1 MNQVIKEVETTRHI
15 KIQIVQGDITT
26 EEVDAIVNAANKR
39 LQHGGGVA
47 GAISHRG
54 GPSIQAESDAWVR
67 QNGLVSHET
76 PAVTG
81 GGRLPCRYVIHAV
94 GPGWGEGN
102 EDAKLEAAVLG
113 SLKTADELQLTSLSM
128 PAISTGIYD
137 FPIDRAARIILESI
151 QGYANQYPQ
160 TSLSLVRLVLFDDPA
175 VRVFLQISD
184 ETNTT

>member
-1 MNQVIKEVETTRHI
+1 MNQVKKEIETARRI

-47 GAISHRG
+47 GAISRRG

-67 QNGLVSHET
+67 QKGSVSHET

-81 GGRLPCRYVIHAV
+81 AGSLPCRYVIHAV
-94 GPGWGEGN
+94 GPVWDEGN

-113 SLKTADELQLTSLSM
+113 SLKTADELQLTSISM
-128 PAISTGIYD
+128 PAISTGIYG
-137 FPIDRAARIILESI
+137 FPIDRAARIILKTIRIYFDQHPESI
-151 QGYANQYPQ
+151 L
-160 TSLSLVRLVLFDDPA
+160 TLIRLVLFDDPA
-175 VRVFLQISD
+175 VLVFLQISD
-184 ETNTT
+184 ETNTA